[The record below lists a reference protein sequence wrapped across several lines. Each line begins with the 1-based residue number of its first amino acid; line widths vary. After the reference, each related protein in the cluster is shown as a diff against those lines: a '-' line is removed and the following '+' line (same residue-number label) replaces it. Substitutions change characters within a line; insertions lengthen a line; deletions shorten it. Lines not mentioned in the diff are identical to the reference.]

1 MSSYLFSGG
10 GMKNFIVI
18 PSAVIDRFLKD
29 ATGEELKIL
38 LYLIRNEDKQLDETT
53 ITEET
58 GVCKVGI
65 EDAIEHWIKCG
76 VISKRGASLSFA
88 TPSYDSGHLPKYTGE
103 TIALRCRNDK
113 KWEKLKN
120 AAEQILGKLLNENDI
135 NTIFSIYDYLG
146 LPDTVIG
153 VLLEY
158 CVSNGTA
165 SMKYIEKTAI
175 AWADEQ
181 IYTLNAATRKVE
193 ALNKAKQLETKIASA
208 LGIMGR
214 NFTTKEKGYIDKWT
228 NTYGYGLN
236 EIVYAYEQSADNT
249 GKLSFPYMNK
259 VLESAYNKGHKTV
272 EQMQNA
278 PKPQPKANNKKLK
291 NNSEVSIDEKDLFVP
306 FWEVMSAEGE
316 EE

>member
-1 MSSYLFSGG
+1 
-10 GMKNFIVI
+10 MKNFIVL

-29 ATGEELKIL
+29 ATGDQLKVL
-38 LYLIRNEDKQLDETT
+38 LYLIRNEDKQLDEHN
-53 ITEET
+53 ITEDT
-58 GVCKVGI
+58 GVCKAGI
-65 EDAIEHWIKCG
+65 EDAVEYWIKCG
-76 VISKRGASLSFA
+76 VIKKRGASLSFA

-103 TIALRCRNDK
+103 TIALRCRSDK

-165 SMKYIEKTAI
+165 GMKYIEKTAI

-214 NFTTKEKGYIDKWT
+214 SFTTKEKGYIDKWT

-259 VLESAYNKGHKTV
+259 VLESAYQKGHKTA
-272 EQMQNA
+272 EQMSSE